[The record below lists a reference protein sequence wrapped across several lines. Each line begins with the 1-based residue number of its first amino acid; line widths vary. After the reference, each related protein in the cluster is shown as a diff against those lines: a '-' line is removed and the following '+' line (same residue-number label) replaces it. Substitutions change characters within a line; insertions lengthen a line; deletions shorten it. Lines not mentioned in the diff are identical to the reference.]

1 MMTREKKEAIVTA
14 WLNVYVSEELNR
26 TNKYIEEEVCNKLDT
41 IMKKGKLMY
50 VNYQQEG
57 ETGLVAMNNK
67 QTAAKTAPTM
77 LKVNIMPKQ

>member
-1 MMTREKKEAIVTA
+1 
-14 WLNVYVSEELNR
+14 
-26 TNKYIEEEVCNKLDT
+26 
-41 IMKKGKLMY
+41 MKKGKLMY